1 MTNRILILILSL
13 FLISC
18 DSEKPEVV
26 EDDLAGVYIEKND
39 TQCNDDGSSLVEVSS
54 YLSNAE
60 TKVYKATCGFITGLS
75 YDGVCG
81 GGTNNIYYFLINA
94 VDLTQAE
101 NLGFSALSGLDSGL
115 SYEVKECL

>member
-26 EDDLAGVYIEKND
+26 EDDLVGVYIEKSD
-39 TQCNDDGSSLVEVSS
+39 TQCNDDGLSLVEVSS
-54 YLSNAE
+54 YLSTADIEVN
-60 TKVYKATCGFITGLS
+60 KAMCGFITGIS
-75 YDGVCG
+75 YDTVCG
-81 GGTNNIYYFLINA
+81 GGTNNIYYFSINA

-101 NLGFSALSGLDSGL
+101 NLGFTALSSLDSGL
-115 SYEVKECL
+115 SYEAKECL